1 MKTDTLIV
9 LLAEVNSAAAA
20 LMGKNGRTPTCPPER
35 VAALV
40 EPASIEA
47 MANKLDHLPGRQR
60 LAA

>member
-9 LLAEVNSAAAA
+9 LLAEDNSAAAA
-20 LMGKNGRTPTCPPER
+20 LMGKNGRTSTCPPER

-47 MANKLDHLPGRQR
+47 MANTLDHLPGRQR